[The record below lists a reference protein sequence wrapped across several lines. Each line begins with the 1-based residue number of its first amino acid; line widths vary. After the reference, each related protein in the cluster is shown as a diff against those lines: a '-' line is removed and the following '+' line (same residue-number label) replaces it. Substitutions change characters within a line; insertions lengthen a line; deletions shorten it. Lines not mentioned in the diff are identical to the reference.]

1 MTESNKVALVTGA
14 ADGLGA
20 GAADRL
26 VRDGWAVLLFDR
38 NPLVV
43 DTAEKL
49 RKTYSARQEA
59 VTAQVGDVTSS
70 EDLTSAIGQLQST
83 HGQVDLAVANA
94 GVASEGVD
102 LCDVAADEFLRV
114 TQVNLFGVYLTCHV
128 AGKVMREQGH
138 GSLITTSSIFGVQPV
153 AGAAAYCASKAG
165 VIALTKTM
173 ALEMAPY
180 GVRVNSIAPG
190 YMRTEMQWGAI
201 RQKAELSGRSFEEE
215 RQKVVDLLPIGRH
228 GEPDDFGA
236 AVAFLASDDAGY
248 ITGHTLG
255 VTGGVVNW

>member
-1 MTESNKVALVTGA
+1 MTANPKVALITGA
-14 ADGLGA
+14 ADGLGS

-38 NPLVV
+38 NPQVV
-43 DTAEKL
+43 ETADRL
-49 RKTYSARQEA
+49 RADHAAESDR
-59 VTAQVGDVTSS
+59 VMGRVGDVTSR
-70 EDLTSAIGQLQST
+70 EDLEDAVSQLRVL
-83 HGQVDLAVANA
+83 HGGLHLAVANA
-94 GVASEGVD
+94 GVSGEGTDV
-102 LCDVAADEFLRV
+102 CDVTAEDFLSV

-128 AGKVMREQGH
+128 AGRLMREQGF
-138 GSLITTSSIFGVQPV
+138 GSLITTSSIFGVEPV

-173 ALEMAPY
+173 ALELAPY

-190 YMRTEMQWGAI
+190 YMRTEMQWAAI
-201 RQKAELSGRSFEEE
+201 RQKAEISGRTFDEE
-215 RQKVVDLLPIGRH
+215 RQKVVGMLPIGRH

-236 AVAFLASDDAGY
+236 AVAFLASDDASY

>member
-1 MTESNKVALVTGA
+1 MTENARVALVTGA

-20 GAADRL
+20 GAANRL
-26 VRDGWAVLLFDR
+26 VRDGWTVLLFDR
-38 NPLVV
+38 NPQVME
-43 DTAEKL
+43 TADRIRAEH
-49 RKTYSARQEA
+49 AAEA
-59 VTAQVGDVTSS
+59 GSVIGRIGDVTSH
-70 EDLTSAIGQLQST
+70 EDLDDAVNEAVTRDGRL
-83 HGQVDLAVANA
+83 DLAVANA
-94 GVASEGVD
+94 GVSGEGTDVCDLTAEQFAS
-102 LCDVAADEFLRV
+102 V
-114 TQVNLFGVYLTCHV
+114 TQVNLFGVFLTCHV
-128 AGKVMREQGH
+128 AGKVMREQRF
-138 GSLITTSSIFGVQPV
+138 GSLITTSSIFGVEPV

-173 ALEMAPY
+173 ALELAPY

-201 RQKAELSGRSFEEE
+201 RQKAELSGRTFEEE
-215 RQKVVDLLPIGRH
+215 RQKVVDMLPIARH

-236 AVAFLASDDAGY
+236 AVAFLASNDASY